1 MTPKQAYDQL
11 MLGYYVAYTEGIH
24 FYRVQNTGI
33 IYCTDA
39 TKGEDVD
46 SGMGYEF
53 LKKHCKSDT
62 WFIYKPKK
70 MDRGYKLDPAKVE
83 LAGSMPKSEF
93 ESMVD
98 SIYSKH
104 KVNVMLKDLNE
115 WTEYYYNG
123 KHLYCTINNEHIE
136 CTSGLNR
143 NIFTKE
149 DIHNFFLNKEIEDW
163 IVKGSKKDVK
173 PELVGGIPKP
183 EFALF
188 INSLFSGSP
197 VMVKLKESYGFII
210 YEFKGDKLTFKDTE
224 SITNGYFGVNSA
236 KGLWKFFEDKDIDTW
251 IVQGPKDDLEQ
262 MKDQLVESDVEY
274 EEVQPVQINKGDT
287 KTYTEEEVQAIQDD
301 ANFVI
306 KERTESCEKWYQ
318 SYSKLN
324 NEFAAAVT
332 RNINLQ
338 GELASANRLVT
349 AYKEENEKLRLS
361 QTAAVNKYD
370 ELSANYA
377 DFVQKYETT
386 ESERI
391 RYAKLAKDLDNLY
404 EASLKQIETKFNEGY
419 VAGWDTR
426 KMTNQF
432 DLKVKEACDQVERLR
447 RELYNYNT
455 KDEGST
461 L

>member
-236 KGLWKFFEDKDIDTW
+236 KGLWTFFADKDIDAW
-251 IVQGPKDDLEQ
+251 IVQGPKDALEQ
-262 MKDQLVESDVEY
+262 MKDQLGPAYVEY
-274 EEVQPVQINKGDT
+274 EEV
-287 KTYTEEEVQAIQDD
+287 
-301 ANFVI
+301 
-306 KERTESCEKWYQ
+306 
-318 SYSKLN
+318 
-324 NEFAAAVT
+324 NEWKA
-332 RNINLQ
+332 
-338 GELASANRLVT
+338 
-349 AYKEENEKLRLS
+349 
-361 QTAAVNKYD
+361 KYD

-377 DFVQKYETT
+377 DFVQKVELLKEEHKEEIKKIQAYST
-386 ESERI
+386 EHG
-391 RYAKLAKDLDNLY
+391 YLANI
-404 EASLKQIETKFNEGY
+404 QGY
-419 VAGWDTR
+419 VDGWDTR
-426 KMTNQF
+426 GKYEKEMKNLKETKKGVKSLKNE
-432 DLKVKEACDQVERLR
+432 LKVSKNVET
-447 RELYNYNT
+447 N
-455 KDEGST
+455 KDESST
-461 L
+461 H